1 MASECRGPAHLRGAA
16 GCRFKKIPD
25 MSAEN
30 RIADPKRFTVSRRTL
45 LTDKLM
51 TLLIKLGGVGI
62 IAGVC
67 AMFVFIVWQVIPL
80 FGGAQV
86 KPAET
91 FELELPKGAI
101 LGFDEWEQRP
111 FSYQAND
118 RFIIFYDLKNKAS
131 RTKIPLKIPEETR
144 VECVRYDRVRQDLI
158 LGLSD
163 GRFMRALIAY
173 EPEFSEDGARRI
185 VSEVHT
191 DGPYPLGK
199 EGYPLLQADYGQS
212 QGQRLAAGLQ
222 RIDGKNRLFVQTF
235 LQKRS
240 LLGEGKVIA
249 DRHFD
254 LTDLIPVDE
263 HISEIRV
270 LSSADG
276 LLIATEEG
284 EIHYL
289 FDDGEKFSVRQS
301 FFPFGDLTQRQI
313 QTMGFVFG
321 DVSLVC
327 VNREGATR
335 VFSLLRPEGESV
347 RLWRQ
352 TKSFPQAPSG
362 NHTDIFD
369 HSVLNKAFLL
379 GGGQTLNLCYN
390 TTESIRWSG
399 QFDYGLRAAF
409 IGPKYTTLNIVDD
422 KGNLR
427 VHTLNDPHPDAGW
440 KAFFGKIW
448 YEGASKPEYT
458 WQSSNANDDSEAKL
472 SLIPL
477 IFGTLKGTF
486 FALLFALPIS
496 IMAAIYTSQFLHP
509 QVKGF
514 VKPLMEIMASLPS
527 VVLGFL
533 GALWLAPLLDTKIP
547 SVLAMMVL
555 VPVAAMGFGWAWTLL
570 PLKWRKLIAP
580 GRELFVAVPIVLLAA
595 WIGWEIGP
603 LLERLFFVVS
613 DPASGAKIADFRLWW
628 PQATGIPYDQR
639 NSLVVGFMMGFAVI
653 PIIFTIAEDALS
665 NVPSSL
671 TSGSLA
677 LGASRW
683 QTCRRIVLP
692 TAAAGIFS
700 ALMIGFGRAVGET
713 MIVVMATGNTPLMDW
728 NIFSGMR
735 TLSANI
741 AMELPE
747 APQGSTHYRALF
759 LGAVVLFL
767 FTFILNSVAEILR
780 QRLRDKYKTF

>member
-1 MASECRGPAHLRGAA
+1 MSEPSR
-16 GCRFKKIPD
+16 KPD
-25 MSAEN
+25 PE
-30 RIADPKRFTVSRRTL
+30 RFTARRGTL
-45 LTDKLM
+45 WMDRGM
-51 TLLIKLGGVGI
+51 TFLIKLGGVGI

-80 FGGAQV
+80 FRHATVEPVRTV
-86 KPAET
+86 K
-91 FELELPKGAI
+91 LGLPEKAL
-101 LGFDEWEQRP
+101 LGFDEWEELP
-111 FSYQAND
+111 FAYEAGN
-118 RFIIFYDLKNKAS
+118 RFVTFFDLKNGAAPT
-131 RTKIPLKIPEETR
+131 RAALEIPESAR
-144 VECVRYDRVRQDLI
+144 VESARYNRARQDLV

-163 GRFMRALIAY
+163 GSFMRGIILY
-173 EPEFSEDGARRI
+173 EPRFDKSGKRTITARVR
-185 VSEVHT
+185 T
-191 DGPYPLGK
+191 DGPHPLG
-199 EGYPLLQADYGQS
+199 EAGQALIQADYGQAE
-212 QGQRLAAGLQ
+212 GRRLAAGLQ
-222 RIDGKNRLFVQTF
+222 NIGGKNRLFVQTF
-235 LQKRS
+235 SQKRS
-240 LLGEGKVIA
+240 LMGEGKVVPG
-249 DRHFD
+249 RHFD
-254 LTDLIPVDE
+254 LTDLIPENE
-263 HISEIRV
+263 HIAQVRV
-270 LSSADG
+270 LATADG
-276 LLIATEEG
+276 LIVSTQEG

-289 FDDGEKFSVRQS
+289 FDDGESFSLRQS
-301 FFPFGDLTQRQI
+301 FYPFGDLGDRQI
-313 QTMGFVFG
+313 AQMGFVFG

-327 VNREGATR
+327 VGAQGHNR
-335 VFSLLRPEGESV
+335 VFSLLRPEDENM

-352 TKSFPQAPSG
+352 TKEFPKIAG
-362 NHTDIFD
+362 GADIFD
-369 HSVLNKAFLL
+369 YSVRNKAFLV
-379 GGGQTLNLCYN
+379 GGDRALSLRYN
-390 TTESIRWSG
+390 TTENVRWEG
-399 QFDYGLRAAF
+399 TFDFAVRAAS
-409 IGPKYTTLNIVDD
+409 IGPKYTSLNLIDGE
-422 KGNLR
+422 GNLR
-427 VHTLNDPHPDAGW
+427 IYALEDPHPEAGW

-448 YEGASKPEYT
+448 YEGASAPDYT

-509 QVKGF
+509 RIKAF

-533 GALWLAPLLDTKIP
+533 GALWLAPLLDTRVP
-547 SVLAMMVL
+547 SVLAML
-555 VPVAAMGFGWAWTLL
+555 IIVPGAAMVFGWAWTQL
-570 PLKWRKLIAP
+570 PIQYRKHIRP

-595 WIGWEIGP
+595 WAGWELGP
-603 LLERLFFVVS
+603 WIERVLFVVQ
-613 DPASGAKIADFRLWW
+613 DPSTGVQTADFRLWW
-628 PQATGIPYDQR
+628 PQVTGISYDQR

-653 PIIFTIAEDALS
+653 PIIFTIAEDALN
-665 NVPSSL
+665 NVPSAL

-713 MIVVMATGNTPLMDW
+713 MIVVMATGNTPIMDW

-759 LGAVVLFL
+759 LGAVVLFV
-767 FTFILNSVAEILR
+767 FTFLLNTAAEVMR
-780 QRLRDKYKTF
+780 QRLRDKYKTL